1 MSDIDLRSF
10 RVGGE
15 NGKTS
20 GAAYGS
26 RSEHSDWLQ
35 AHRSIYIQ
43 SYSYAILDI
52 LSMDILIF
60 FREYFGHLQHMLR

>member
-1 MSDIDLRSF
+1 M
-10 RVGGE
+10 E

-20 GAAYGS
+20 GVAYGS

-35 AHRSIYIQ
+35 GHRSIYIQ
-43 SYSYAILDI
+43 SYSYATLDI

-60 FREYFGHLQHMLR
+60 FVNISVIYSIYPGEL